1 MYSITPKA
9 SGTDIKQIIYAY
21 EEETGED
28 VVAALDFW
36 KGAQR

>member
-1 MYSITPKA
+1 MV
-9 SGTDIKQIIYAY
+9 QIIYAY

-36 KGAQR
+36 GDGQKQRATGP